1 MPFPPPLTPPDE
13 AAPARWSRRQ
23 AAFALAL
30 GALVG
35 AAAQRPARAQAQGV
49 DLTLAELQRRDG
61 ALVLDFAARLV
72 LPRPVEDALL
82 RGVPLYFLAEAEL
95 YRSRWYWR
103 DQRVARVARSW
114 RLALQPLTSSWR
126 VSLGGLSQSFT
137 ALDDALIAVSRSSGW
152 RLIELAQLDPGQRYR
167 VEFSYRLDT
176 AQLPSPMQINFGG
189 AASSWNLGVERV
201 LSVD

>member
-1 MPFPPPLTPPDE
+1 L
-13 AAPARWSRRQ
+13 
-23 AAFALAL
+23 L
-30 GALVG
+30 GETAW
-35 AAAQRPARAQAQGV
+35 RPAQAQAQGV

-137 ALDDALIAVSRSSGW
+137 ALDDALVAVSRSSGW

>member
-1 MPFPPPLTPPDE
+1 MPFPPSLTPPDS
-13 AAPARWSRRQ
+13 ADPARPSRRR
-23 AAFALAL
+23 AACALAL
-30 GALVG
+30 GALLG
-35 AAAQRPARAQAQGV
+35 QTAWRPAQAQAQGV
-49 DLTLAELQRRDG
+49 DLTLVELQRRDG
-61 ALVLDFAARLV
+61 ALLLDFAARLV

-126 VSLGGLSQSFT
+126 VSLGGLGQSFT
-137 ALDDALIAVSRSSGW
+137 ALDDALVAVSRSSGW
-152 RLIELAQLDPGQRYR
+152 RLIELAQLDPGERYR

>member
-1 MPFPPPLTPPDE
+1 MPLPPPLTPPDS
-13 AAPARWSRRQ
+13 ADPGRLSRRQ
-23 AAFALAL
+23 AACALAL
-30 GALVG
+30 GALLVET
-35 AAAQRPARAQAQGV
+35 AWRPAQAQAQGV
-49 DLTLAELQRRDG
+49 DLSLVELHRRDG
-61 ALVLDFAARLV
+61 ALLLDFAARLV

-126 VSLGGLSQSFT
+126 VSLGGLGQSFN
-137 ALDDALIAVSRSSGW
+137 ALDDALVAVSRSSGW
-152 RLIELAQLDPGQRYR
+152 RLIELAQLDPGERYR

-176 AQLPSPMQINFGG
+176 AQLPSPMQISFGG